1 MVWKSAPCHIEKWKR
16 SEVLSNT
23 LDSPPF
29 AMSNYSILETGLY
42 ENLADVDN
50 LGYAGHVCSDRA
62 TQRFTK
68 PNHPLHFKQVVKDSN
83 TYQVSAYRTRQLPT
97 PIITDFAFGQ
107 FLIEKVED
115 EDNRIQRFMKKV
127 DDRDDRLQLYT
138 VSNQGAPVAQVG
150 LQVSTILDGDARSA
164 LAPENAIFINSMA
177 LLVRFLLV

>member
-1 MVWKSAPCHIEKWKR
+1 M
-16 SEVLSNT
+16 
-23 LDSPPF
+23 
-29 AMSNYSILETGLY
+29 
-42 ENLADVDN
+42 
-50 LGYAGHVCSDRA
+50 
-62 TQRFTK
+62 
-68 PNHPLHFKQVVKDSN
+68 KDSN
-83 TYQVSAYRTRQLPT
+83 IKHTYQVSAYRTRQLPT

-138 VSNQGAPVAQVG
+138 VSNQGALVAQAVG

-164 LAPENAIFINSMA
+164 LAPENAIFMA